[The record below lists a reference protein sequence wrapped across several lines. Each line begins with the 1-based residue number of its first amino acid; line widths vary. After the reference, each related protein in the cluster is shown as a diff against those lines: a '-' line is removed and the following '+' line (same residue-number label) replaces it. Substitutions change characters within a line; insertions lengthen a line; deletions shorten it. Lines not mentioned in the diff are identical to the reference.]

1 MKKIK
6 FEELKQSIF
15 DEELA
20 LLEDMYSDKQLT
32 YDEKEKSSLEII
44 AEFELINDLNNLH
57 DYLMGCGFDEDL
69 AYERIINHLVEEP
82 KP

>member
-20 LLEDMYSDKQLT
+20 LLEDMYSDKQIT
-32 YDEKEKSSLEII
+32 YDEKEKTSLEVIFTFEII
-44 AEFELINDLNNLH
+44 DDLNSLH
-57 DYLMGCGFDEDL
+57 CYLTECGFDEDE

-82 KP
+82 KL